1 MPFDEVE
8 RVRYGN
14 KPLERVMCQFRYPP
28 VLRIESEAPTE
39 YQERIQDG
47 FPRLEEAT
55 EVNLRVGFGI
65 GSGMPPDALR
75 EAFDATT
82 VNNYA
87 FNSADGNSKINL
99 TKSFMTLSDSNYQRW
114 ENFISNLSTPFQA
127 LIDIYSPMHF
137 SRIGLRYI
145 DIIDKAALGLEGT
158 PWSELLQPQFLGL
171 LSSSVGQHVLL
182 HESQSDIRLAD
193 DVSLVKLRIKFARG
207 EESNDGSLT
216 FDSDFFRR
224 GEMTTDGALS
234 QLDYFHERAFRLF
247 RWAITD
253 RLHQAMEPSPL

>member
-1 MPFDEVE
+1 M
-8 RVRYGN
+8 
-14 KPLERVMCQFRYPP
+14 
-28 VLRIESEAPTE
+28 
-39 YQERIQDG
+39 
-47 FPRLEEAT
+47 
-55 EVNLRVGFGI
+55 
-65 GSGMPPDALR
+65 
-75 EAFDATT
+75 
-82 VNNYA
+82 
-87 FNSADGNSKINL
+87 
-99 TKSFMTLSDSNYQRW
+99 
-114 ENFISNLSTPFQA
+114 
-127 LIDIYSPMHF
+127 
-137 SRIGLRYI
+137 
-145 DIIDKAALGLEGT
+145 
-158 PWSELLQPQFLGL
+158 
-171 LSSSVGQHVLL
+171 GQHVLL